1 MKIKEHVT
9 CYCSFWRPS
18 VARRITLY
26 FLLFGLIIF
35 FVTAMLFTI
44 AGKKRFMGSTGKV
57 INHQLSQLE
66 ASKEADFIWKGI
78 NQSEP
83 ELNQLLAILANLSS
97 TFYSVK
103 DISIY
108 SKAAENASWHRL
120 YFTDD
125 QILLS
130 DRIWQDPFIGK
141 LDSWLERRFRPAK
154 AKIMSANGI
163 HAMFVNIT
171 GPKDLNDYFLKIG
184 VNSEGMTGF
193 MQNHFK
199 HLIVFFLF
207 SLIFLRFLGYFFA
220 RKIAG
225 PIETLSEI
233 SGDVARGDLSKLV
246 PVKTHDEIGELAK
259 NFNHMIEGL
268 REWERIKK
276 IEFEMEKGQ
285 KIQRDF
291 LPSTIPHLRDW
302 NIATCFFPA
311 GKVSGDFYDVFKLS
325 DGNLGLVI
333 ADVCDKGVGSA
344 LYMALF
350 RSLIRVF
357 AEQAAFS
364 DPKMTTQLYQTWQAN
379 STLASS
385 LDERQILRLSAVPF
399 TNDYIAKT
407 HGDEGMF
414 ATLFYG
420 VLNPD
425 TGILCYINGG
435 HEPLYLI
442 NSNGVKQKINPTGPA
457 VGLWPD
463 TNYNIGQ
470 IKMEPGDMLI
480 GYTDG
485 VTEARSPADEVF
497 TRNRLR
503 SLIEQPFATASE
515 TLERVKSNLFA
526 FIDIA
531 PRNDD
536 VTMLAVERVISA
548 G

>member
-1 MKIKEHVT
+1 MKIKEHIT
-9 CYCSFWRPS
+9 CFCSFWRPS

-35 FVTAMLFTI
+35 FMTAMLFAI
-44 AGKKRFMGSTGKV
+44 SGKKQFMGSTSKV

-66 ASKEADFIWKGI
+66 GSKEPDFIWNGI

-83 ELNQLLAILANLSS
+83 ELYQLLEILANLSS
-97 TFYSVK
+97 TFYTVK

-108 SKAAENASWHRL
+108 SKATDDASWHRL
-120 YFTDD
+120 YFPDGPTL
-125 QILLS
+125 QS
-130 DRIWQDPFIGK
+130 DRILEDSFTGN
-141 LDSWLERRFRPAK
+141 LDQWLGHHFRPAK
-154 AKIMSANGI
+154 AKIMSANGL
-163 HAMFVNIT
+163 HSMFVNIT
-171 GPKDLNDYFLKIG
+171 GPNDTNAYFLKIG
-184 VNSEGMTGF
+184 VDSAGMTGF
-193 MQNHFK
+193 MHKRMK
-199 HLIVFFLF
+199 HLILFFLIA
-207 SLIFLRFLGYFFA
+207 LIFLRFIGYYFA

-225 PIETLSEI
+225 PIETLSKI
-233 SGDVARGDLSKLV
+233 SSDVAKGDLSKTA
-246 PVKTHDEIGELAK
+246 PITTKDEIGELAK

-268 REWERIKK
+268 REWERIKM

-291 LPSTIPHLRDW
+291 LPSSIPNLPDW

-325 DGNLGLVI
+325 DGNIGLVI

-357 AEQAAFS
+357 AEQAAYCDS
-364 DPKMTTQLYQTWQAN
+364 STVTQLKQPREINPPAPSVEDLQKI
-379 STLASS
+379 
-385 LDERQILRLSAVPF
+385 RLRAVPF
-399 TNDYIAKT
+399 TNNYIAQT
-407 HGDEGMF
+407 HGEESMF
-414 ATLFYG
+414 ATLFFG
-420 VLNPD
+420 VLNPE
-425 TGILCYINGG
+425 TGNLYYINGG

-442 NSNGVKQKINPTGPA
+442 NSEGVKQKIDPTGPA

-463 TNYNIGQ
+463 TTYDIGQ
-470 IKMEPGDMLI
+470 IKMQPGDMLI

-497 TRNRLR
+497 TRSRLR
-503 SLIEQPFATASE
+503 SLIEQPFTTASE
-515 TLERVKSNLFA
+515 MLDRVKANLFT

-536 VTMLAVERVISA
+536 VTMLAVERVIST

>member
-1 MKIKEHVT
+1 
-9 CYCSFWRPS
+9 
-18 VARRITLY
+18 
-26 FLLFGLIIF
+26 
-35 FVTAMLFTI
+35 
-44 AGKKRFMGSTGKV
+44 MGSTSKV
-57 INHQLSQLE
+57 INYQLSQLN
-66 ASKEADFIWKGI
+66 ASKKPDFIWHGI

-83 ELNQLLAILANLSS
+83 ELFHLLEILVNLSS
-97 TFYSVK
+97 TFYTVK

-108 SKAAENASWHRL
+108 SKAVDDDSWHRL
-120 YFTDD
+120 YFTDGPTL
-125 QILLS
+125 QA
-130 DRIWQDPFIGK
+130 DRIFNDPYTAK
-141 LDSWLERRFRPAK
+141 LDRWLGRHFRPAK
-154 AKIMSANGI
+154 AKIMSANGL
-163 HAMFVNIT
+163 HSMFVNIT
-171 GPKDLNDYFLKIG
+171 APRDTYDYFLKIG
-184 VNSEGMTGF
+184 VDSEGMTGF
-193 MQNHFK
+193 MHNHVK
-199 HLIVFFLF
+199 HLIFFFLI

-233 SGDVARGDLSKLV
+233 SSDVAKGDLSRTV
-246 PVKTHDEIGELAK
+246 PITTKDEIGELSK
-259 NFNHMIEGL
+259 NFNQMIKGL
-268 REWERIKK
+268 REWERIKI

-291 LPSTIPHLRDW
+291 LPSTIPNLPDW

-311 GKVSGDFYDVFKLS
+311 GKVSGDFYDVFKLP
-325 DGNLGLVI
+325 DGSLGLVI

-357 AEQAAFS
+357 AEQASFYDSAAGIQPWEM
-364 DPKMTTQLYQTWQAN
+364 D
-379 STLASS
+379 SS
-385 LDERQILRLSAVPF
+385 NPSAEDMQKIRLSAVPF
-399 TNDYIAKT
+399 TNNYIAQT

-414 ATLFYG
+414 ATLFFG
-420 VLNPD
+420 VLNPE
-425 TGILCYINGG
+425 TGNLCYINGG

-442 NSNGVKQKINPTGPA
+442 NGDGVKQKVNPTGPA

-463 TNYNIGQ
+463 TAYGIGQ
-470 IKMEPGDMLI
+470 IKMEPGDLLI

-503 SLIEQPFATASE
+503 SLIEQPFTTASE
-515 TLERVKSNLFA
+515 MLERVKGNLFT

-536 VTMLAVERVISA
+536 VTMLAVQRIST